1 MSKISDLELI
11 GQGEFAE
18 VYGWEE
24 GQVIKLYR
32 QGHPR
37 HKMEHEAHVAQIV
50 HKHGLPVPAFHG
62 TVEVDGRSG
71 IIYERVIGTSML
83 ETFVTR
89 PAVAPWLIRTF
100 AELHAEIHHLTK
112 IDGLPTQRQI
122 FKEKIQSVEPGLL
135 APELCAEVLDIL
147 DRMPVAHQLCHGDF
161 HPGNVILTETGAV
174 VIDWS
179 SARNGNPL
187 ADVAYSSLMLSKGT
201 PYDKP
206 LPWILNLPRQWI
218 HRRYLKR
225 YFRFRPARKQEFK
238 QWLIICAAFRLSE
251 GVPGKDPI
259 NETKKLL
266 TLIQKGLSL

>member
-18 VYGWEE
+18 VYGWKE

-32 QGHPR
+32 QRYPR

-62 TVEVDGRSG
+62 TVEVDGRYG

-83 ETFVTR
+83 ETLVTR
-89 PAVAPWLIRTF
+89 PAAAPRFIRTF
-100 AELHAEIHHLTK
+100 AEIQAEIHRMTK

-187 ADVAYSSLMLSKGT
+187 ADVAYSSLMLSKAT

-225 YFRFRPARKQEFK
+225 YFRLRPARKQEFK

-266 TLIQKGLSL
+266 AVIQKGLSL